1 MSGQST
7 HHSSPQLCSAIN
19 DNESILLLQ
28 AALSLDRLKQAHEF
42 PFVFLTMQGKP
53 WWKKARSEQG
63 IKHRVTHRGRRLQG
77 VKGGQESRVEAEC
90 EECSLQTWTVKTSSH
105 REMLS
110 KDLQSSSKGVKVK
123 GWAILV
129 RVRPKA
135 KLMTNAWSHVKEG
148 PFAPMKGCTFFQ
160 HVKWKQAVHDFHVQ
174 VTNNYHLANYY
185 FTL

>member
-1 MSGQST
+1 M
-7 HHSSPQLCSAIN
+7 IV
-19 DNESILLLQ
+19 Q

-123 GWAILV
+123 GWTILV
-129 RVRPKA
+129 RVQPKCM
-135 KLMTNAWSHVKEG
+135 KSCEG
-148 PFAPMKGCTFFQ
+148 RAVCTDEGLHLFQ
-160 HVKWKQAVHDFHVQ
+160 QVKWKQAVHDFHVQ

-185 FTL
+185 FTLKHVTQNTCSNMSVEAFSSS